1 MSNKRYIEA
10 FSARRNRVRY
20 PLVSYFEIPIEE
32 SGLKNTSAT
41 AYDPVISAFPCYNFK
56 LNFASSTPATSSVYP
71 FLGGGGK
78 KFGSGSTRFAPV
90 LDTAPSNGAINGVNW
105 YNGYRIIDT
114 TINETRTITSYTPST
129 QTITMNM
136 PFSPVWSVNDCY
148 ILVDPSVPFC
158 NNVSNGIGN
167 IGGTSANPVLNFNS
181 ATFEI
186 NSNNFPADGFPAGY
200 FTGALLQILD
210 SNDLVKEE
218 RTITDFVQ
226 LSNPTFYQVSLDN
239 NFTLNWSQ
247 AGTWKFKI
255 IWFRS
260 FIHLQ
265 PGGIFDLKNP
275 APYNQ
280 YYTGDIVFNEVTN
293 EGRKI
298 TGYTADLKVATLE
311 SPFTPTSIFNP
322 KTVSGP
328 TGQTGACAIGPV
340 GVTGA
345 YSPTGPTGSGE
356 YYPNIF
362 SIRKDLPCYVGG
374 YTGAVQGNNYICF
387 DPNTQL
393 LGSLPDK
400 DGTWGTSSRSP
411 DCCTPYQLNNK
422 YVYIRPVS
430 FGLNDVPSDK
440 NIYMIK
446 EYFGSS
452 GYSGPLGTYGPYC
465 ALLDKSISLPLQG
478 TGTAEVLPFSY
489 DNFAPLCYN
498 GSTVSQ
504 QEQVCYEVKLV
515 SIVLPNLILTNG
527 ARISFYPFVYVQFG
541 TTTGSSMNHSNCSI
555 YSNNPDGKKALFIAP
570 TTDVS
575 NPLTSQFIKLDGQ
588 GAIQTIKFK
597 PNENLIFSVFL
608 PNGELFVPVEP
619 DYYSPKHSNPLVQV
633 EAVFEIKRL

>member
-1 MSNKRYIEA
+1 MSNKRYIEV
-10 FSARRNRVRY
+10 FSARRNRTRY

-32 SGLKNTSAT
+32 SGLKNTAST
-41 AYDPVISAFPCYNFK
+41 AYDPVINAFPCYTFK
-56 LNFASSTPATSSVYP
+56 LNFASSTPATSAVYP
-71 FLGGGGK
+71 FSGGGGK
-78 KFGSGSTRFAPV
+78 RFGSGSTRFTPV
-90 LDTAPSNGAINGVNW
+90 LDTAPSNGSINGVNW

-136 PFSPVWSVNDCY
+136 PFSSVWSVNDCY
-148 ILVDPSVPFC
+148 IIIDPSVPFC
-158 NNVSNGIGN
+158 NDVTNVAGK
-167 IGGTSANPVLNFNS
+167 IGGTPANPVLDFS
-181 ATFEI
+181 GAAFDI
-186 NSNNFPADGFPAGY
+186 NLYNFPENGFPAGY
-200 FTGALLQILD
+200 FTGTLLQILK
-210 SNDLVKEE
+210 NNLVVEE

-239 NFTLNWSQ
+239 NFTFDWSQ
-247 AGTWKFKI
+247 ILNYDFKI
-255 IWFRS
+255 IWLKT

-298 TGYTADLKVATLE
+298 TAYTADLKVAVLE
-311 SPFTPTSIFNP
+311 SPFTDTSLFNP

-328 TGQTGACAIGPV
+328 TGMTGSCAVGPV

-345 YSPTGPTGSGE
+345 YSSTGPSGTGT

-362 SIRKDLPCYVGG
+362 SIRKDIPCYVGG
-374 YTGAVQGNNYICF
+374 YTGAAKGNNYICF
-387 DPNTQL
+387 NPNEQL

-400 DGTWGTSSRSP
+400 DGTWGTSTRSP

-430 FGLNDVPSDK
+430 FGLNDAPSDK

-465 ALLDKSISLPLQG
+465 ALLDKSISLSLGG
-478 TGTAEVLPFSY
+478 TGICEVLPFSY

-504 QEQVCYEVKLV
+504 QEQVCYEVKLL

-597 PNENLIFSVFL
+597 PNENLVFSVFL

-619 DYYSPKHSNPLVQV
+619 DYYSPKHPNPLVQV